1 MSKKIIVIG
10 DIILDINHCVDTN
23 RIAAES
29 NIPVYNVINTT
40 HILGGAAN
48 VAKNINNLYNNMS
61 LVSIIGDDINGELVS
76 NMLSESNIENKL
88 FVDNRKTTTK
98 TRLIHE
104 NNIVNRYDNESTCDI
119 TTELEESILNY
130 LFELTDIY
138 IIVISDYNKGLIT
151 NSLCKKII
159 QYSNENNIYT
169 FIDPRTND
177 YMKYKDCFLFKPN
190 LLEGKTISGCYY
202 KNEITETIEKT
213 LNCKH
218 IVLTCGED
226 GIFYKNNI
234 YKQLN
239 NRSTVVDV
247 TGCGDTVLSILVY
260 IFLLENDIIK
270 AIKIAN
276 YIAKKSTTFIGNYN
290 LNQDDIDEFI
300 DTIIYDYDKTQLV
313 NLTKIYGDS
322 KIIFTNGCFDIIHS
336 AHLKILNYSKK
347 QGDVL
352 IVGLNSDESIKRI
365 KGESRPINNI
375 KERCELLAQLDIIDH
390 IIIFNDDSPLNILS
404 VIKPNT
410 IIKGGDYTKDSII
423 GKEYADNIIIF
434 DYINNISTT
443 NTILKINNISK
454 L

>member
-1 MSKKIIVIG
+1 
-10 DIILDINHCVDTN
+10 
-23 RIAAES
+23 
-29 NIPVYNVINTT
+29 
-40 HILGGAAN
+40 
-48 VAKNINNLYNNMS
+48 
-61 LVSIIGDDINGELVS
+61 
-76 NMLSESNIENKL
+76 
-88 FVDNRKTTTK
+88 
-98 TRLIHE
+98 
-104 NNIVNRYDNESTCDI
+104 
-119 TTELEESILNY
+119 
-130 LFELTDIY
+130 
-138 IIVISDYNKGLIT
+138 VISDYNKGLIT